1 MPDAFDAA
9 LRVLFANPDGTTPA
23 TYLAAENAAPRAL
36 RVVVSMPSDA
46 VQGNPVG
53 RVIADSLA
61 VQLLVADVPERPA
74 TAARLVLRGRNYR
87 LSDVTRDKD
96 GRLWRAVL
104 SGGTDAGGADG

>member
-23 TYLAAENAAPRAL
+23 TYLAAENAPPVAVRAI
-36 RVVVSMPSDA
+36 VTTPSDA
-46 VQGNPVG
+46 VQGNPLG
-53 RVIADSLA
+53 RVVADSVA
-61 VQLLVADVPERPA
+61 VQLLVADVPVKPDNG
-74 TAARLVLRGRNYR
+74 ARLVLRGRTYR

-104 SGGTDAGGADG
+104 SGGTGGDG